1 MKYIASFD
9 IGTTSAKGILV
20 SEHATIHEETTIS
33 LRTEYGQEGEVQTI
47 EQDPDQWYEAVV
59 AIAQSWWA
67 SGINPADVQ
76 LIAMSGQMQ
85 DCIPIDGM
93 GNPVRPA
100 ILYTDVRAG
109 QQAGRIAAELGE
121 DKIRQVTGNHMDGS
135 LTFPKIL
142 WLMEQERAGY
152 EKTASFLISS
162 KDYVIRKLTGR
173 NVADPTTGATS
184 GAMDLSTRQWS
195 EVWFH
200 QFGLDSGKMP
210 ELLSTDS
217 IAGHVLPEAAA
228 ATGFAVHTPVLCG
241 IGDAGAT
248 TIGAGVTEPGDVY
261 AYLGTSG
268 WVAATTDQVGF
279 IGGGGFHLAHVAS
292 GLLIA
297 ITPLSNA
304 GSAHKW
310 ALSVFGGRGAE
321 GEADE
326 AAAFTELEQEM
337 AACDRSHSSAVFLP
351 YLNGERCPVNDPL
364 ANGCFIGLT
373 SRTTRA
379 EMSCA
384 VLEGVAMAM
393 RQVMELL
400 SVSNRSNR
408 LVLIGGGTKS
418 RVWNQ
423 IFADI
428 TGMEVIV
435 PQEAQFLPAL
445 GCAAAGFIRL
455 GWSESYEQFARTR
468 LASQPFDRYVPD
480 KGLSQ
485 MYQKKYERYLMLYPA
500 LQDVFHR

>member
-20 SEHATIHEETTIS
+20 SEHATIHEETTIA
-33 LRTEYGQEGEVQTI
+33 LRTEYGQEGETQTI
-47 EQDPDQWYEAVV
+47 EQDPEQWYEAVV
-59 AIAQSWWA
+59 AIAQTWWS

-76 LIAMSGQMQ
+76 LIVMSGQMQ
-85 DCIPIDGM
+85 DCIPVDGE
-93 GNPVRPA
+93 GRPVRPA
-100 ILYTDVRAG
+100 ILYADVRAG

-121 DKIRQVTGNHMDGS
+121 ANIRRVTGNHMDGS

-142 WLMEQERAGY
+142 WLMEHERAGY

-173 NVADPTTGATS
+173 HVADPTTGATT
-184 GAMDLSTRQWS
+184 GVMDLSTRQWRG
-195 EVWFH
+195 EWLR
-200 QFGLDSGKMP
+200 QFGVDIGKMP
-210 ELLSTDS
+210 ELLSADS

-228 ATGFAVHTPVLCG
+228 ATGFAARTPVLCG

-268 WVAATTDQVGF
+268 WVAATTDRVGS
-279 IGGGGFHLAHVAS
+279 IAGGGFHLAHGAS
-292 GLLIA
+292 RLLIA

-310 ALSVFGGRGAE
+310 ALSVFGSRGTT
-321 GEADE
+321 DE
-326 AAAFTELEQEM
+326 AAAFAELEQEM
-337 AACDRSHSSAVFLP
+337 AACDRSRSGAIFLP

-364 ANGCFIGLT
+364 ASGCFFGLT

-400 SVSNRSNR
+400 SVSNRSRR
-408 LVLIGGGTKS
+408 LVLIGGGTRS

-428 TGMEVIV
+428 TGMEITV
-435 PQEAQFLPAL
+435 PKEAQFLPAL
-445 GCAAAGFIRL
+445 GCAAAGFVSL
-455 GWSESYEQFARTR
+455 GWSESYGQFAKTR

-480 KGLSQ
+480 DALNQ
-485 MYQKKYERYLMLYPA
+485 VYQKKYERYLMLYPA